1 MAERQVMCVISE
13 YRDRRVLA
21 VLLDGVI
28 EDILMSDDNDGL
40 NVGDIVI
47 GKVTDVVSSISS
59 AFIDLGGE
67 KGFISLKNG
76 ESLKPGAEIPVQITK
91 EAAGSKEAAVTKKLS
106 LAGKYA
112 VVSLSEDRS
121 PALHISKKIEDKAER
136 ERLDSLLGSLKT
148 DHDVTIRTKAE
159 HVSGE
164 DISREIAELAAKLDD
179 IIKRSGSR
187 TPFSRLY
194 SSDDPFISAVRDCRF
209 GEVTRIVT
217 DLPDIYD
224 IMSENYPDIK
234 TELYQDEMLKLI
246 KLHKIE
252 STIESVYERRV
263 WLKSGG
269 YLVIDRTEAMT
280 VIDVNSGK
288 ASSKGSKAE
297 TFLEINLE
305 AASELARQLRIRN
318 LSGMILVD
326 FINMKS
332 REDHLALEERL
343 KDALKYDQSNCC
355 FIDFTKLGIAE
366 IVRQKKRR
374 PLIDILN
381 GNKH

>member
-47 GKVTDVVSSISS
+47 GKVTDVVSNISS

-112 VVSLSEDRS
+112 VVSLSEDSS

-136 ERLDSLLGSLKT
+136 ERLGSLLGSLKT
-148 DHDVTIRTKAE
+148 DHDVTLRTKAE
-159 HVSGE
+159 HATGE
-164 DISREIAELAAKLDD
+164 DISGDIAELAAKLDD

-187 TPFSRLY
+187 TPFSSLY
-194 SSDDPFISAVRDCRF
+194 SSDDPFI
-209 GEVTRIVT
+209 
-217 DLPDIYD
+217 
-224 IMSENYPDIK
+224 
-234 TELYQDEMLKLI
+234 
-246 KLHKIE
+246 
-252 STIESVYERRV
+252 
-263 WLKSGG
+263 
-269 YLVIDRTEAMT
+269 
-280 VIDVNSGK
+280 
-288 ASSKGSKAE
+288 
-297 TFLEINLE
+297 
-305 AASELARQLRIRN
+305 
-318 LSGMILVD
+318 
-326 FINMKS
+326 
-332 REDHLALEERL
+332 
-343 KDALKYDQSNCC
+343 
-355 FIDFTKLGIAE
+355 
-366 IVRQKKRR
+366 
-374 PLIDILN
+374 
-381 GNKH
+381 